1 MTSAGSSSRGRHLR
15 NGDRT
20 RAVLIMTIVVAVLAV
35 LTPSVLWV
43 TPAVAASPCG
53 PPVVSVIACEN
64 TLAGDPTSDWQVSGA
79 GDATIQG
86 YATSMSVNIGDAV
99 SFKISTPASS
109 YHIDILRMGYYQGN
123 GARKVAAGLTPS
135 ASLPQSQPACL
146 TDSSTGL
153 IDCGNWAVSASWQ
166 VPVTAVSG
174 LYLAHLVR
182 NDTGGSSRIPFVVRN
197 DASTSDVVVQTSDET
212 WQAYNTYGGNSLYQ
226 CTVACPP
233 GNPGGYKAAYKVSYN
248 RPFHTGADDNGRS
261 WIMYTEYPMIRFM
274 EANGYDVS
282 YTSGADVATRGLLLT
297 NHKVFLSVGH
307 DEYWSG
313 DQRAN
318 VESARDHGVNLA
330 FFSGNEVYWKTRW
343 EASTDGTNTP
353 SRTLVSYKETH
364 FDAPVD
370 PKDPPTWTGTWR
382 DPRYSPPA
390 DGGRPENALT
400 GQFFIVNSGTTD
412 IQVPSQYSALRL
424 WRNTAVA
431 KLAAG
436 QSLTLGAGLGTLGY
450 EWDEDADNGSR
461 PAGLFDLSSTTSTTA
476 QTFIDYGTNVASN
489 RTATHHLTMYRAAS
503 GALVFGAGTVQ
514 WSWGL
519 DGATT
524 GGPPDPTMQQA
535 TVNLFADMAV
545 QPYALISGLTPATRS
560 SDSTPPSSALT
571 SPTGTG
577 SYPDGAKI
585 TITGTATDAGGG
597 VVAGVE
603 VSTNGGGSWHPA
615 VGTTSWSYT
624 WIAHGS
630 PTTTIL
636 SRAVDD
642 SGNVETPSTGVTV
655 SISCP
660 CSVWG
665 GNVTP
670 GGIDSGDGNSVE
682 VGVKFSAD
690 TFGAVSGV
698 RFYKAS
704 TNTGT
709 HVGNLWSATGQLL
722 AHATFTNESAS
733 GWQQVTFATAVPI
746 SANTTYVASYYAPVG
761 HYSQDAGYMY
771 PHPAPEPDGNDSLD
785 SAPLHVLRNTP
796 TSGNGLYSNSNT
808 TTFPTSTYAGKT
820 IGSTLYS
827 RPRRSPANRPTLWPR
842 QATHQPVSAG
852 TRQQPA
858 ER

>member
-1 MTSAGSSSRGRHLR
+1 MTSAGSSGRGSHLR
-15 NGDRT
+15 SGDRT
-20 RAVLIMTIVVAVLAV
+20 RALLIVTIVVAVLAV
-35 LTPSVLWV
+35 LTPSVFWA
-43 TPAVAASPCG
+43 TPAVAAGPCG

-64 TLAGDPTSDWQVSGA
+64 TLAGDAPSDWQVGGA
-79 GDATIQG
+79 GDPSIQG
-86 YATSMSVNIGDAV
+86 FGTSMSVNLGETIT
-99 SFKISTPASS
+99 FKINTVASA
-109 YHIDILRMGYYQGN
+109 YHLDILRMGYYQGN
-123 GARKVAAGLTPS
+123 GARKVVAGLRPT
-135 ASLPQSQPACL
+135 ATVPQSQPACL
-146 TDSSTGL
+146 TDPTSGL
-153 IDCGNWAVSASWQ
+153 IDCGNWRVSASWA
-166 VPVTAVSG
+166 VPSTAVSG
-174 LYLAHLVR
+174 VYLAHLVR
-182 NDTGGSSRIPFVVRN
+182 DDTGGSSLIPFVVRN
-197 DASTSDVVVQTSDET
+197 DASTSDVVAQTSDET

-226 CTVACPP
+226 CTIACPP

-248 RPFHTGADDNGRS
+248 RPFHSGADDNGRS
-261 WIMYTEYPMIRFM
+261 WIMSTEYPMIRFM

-282 YTSGADVATRGLLLT
+282 YTSGPDVATRGSLLT

-307 DEYWSG
+307 DEYWSS

-330 FFSGNEVYWKTRW
+330 FFSGNEVFWKTRW

-382 DPRYSPPA
+382 DPRFSPPA

-450 EWDEDADNGSR
+450 EWDEDADNGYR

-476 QTFIDYGTNVASN
+476 QTFTDYGTNVASN
-489 RTATHHLTMYRAAS
+489 RTATHHLTVYRAAS

-524 GGPPDPTMQQA
+524 GRLPDPTMQQA

-545 QPYALISGLTPATRS
+545 QPYALISGLAPSTRS
-560 SDSTPPSSALT
+560 LDSTSPSSALT
-571 SPTGTG
+571 SPTEAA
-577 SYPDGAKI
+577 SSPDGAKI
-585 TITGTATDAGGG
+585 TITGTASDAGGG

-603 VSTNGGGSWHPA
+603 VSTDGGGSWHPA
-615 VGTTSWSYT
+615 AGTTSWSYA

-630 PTTTIL
+630 PTTNIL

-642 SGNVETPSTGVTV
+642 SGNVETPSTGVRV

-670 GGIDSGDGNSVE
+670 GGVDSADGTPVE

-690 TFGAVSGV
+690 TFGTVSGV

-709 HVGNLWSATGQLL
+709 HFGNLWSATGQLL
-722 AHATFTNESAS
+722 ARATFTNESAS

-746 SANTTYVASYYAPVG
+746 SANTTYIASYYAPVG

-771 PHPAPEPDGNDSLD
+771 PHPAPKPDGNDSLD

-796 TSGNGLYSNSNT
+796 SSANGLYSYSNT
-808 TTFPTSTYAGKT
+808 TTFPTSTYAG
-820 IGSTLYS
+820 
-827 RPRRSPANRPTLWPR
+827 PRRTTYR
-842 QATHQPVSAG
+842 PVSAG
-852 TRQQPA
+852 TRQQPE